1 MINVI
6 EEDGVRIL
14 DVETYLKT
22 FQKIQIGENLSLK
35 IGKITVDELAQT
47 KALSYQLGERKKELE
62 KDGKELEEKEV
73 YANLIDQMMIVLKK
87 HNPKLE
93 RSVLE
98 DLPPAA
104 INGIFKFILSEGMGL
119 EKGRGKEVVAA
130 EKTATTSG

>member
-62 KDGKELEEKEV
+62 KEGKELAEKEV
-73 YANLIDQMMIVLKK
+73 YANLIDQMMVVLKK